1 MQLFKTFFLL
11 HSTQGVDKIRAF
23 AVYLNGNFIMNTVE
37 AHFCGISSQSN
48 IYGLTSLY
56 TGESSH
62 KVLVASSK
70 RTIYCIECSKNQQNV
85 IFSTREVQFTYIP
98 GNAEIISMDAFNQ
111 ACHIHDFVVGITFVK
126 YPIQEQEDLVFQEQ
140 GLQERDYRRR
150 SEGDSSGMKKYF
162 NIYSDWEPSKECDLD
177 NIAQGCLSIC
187 LEFVP
192 LHLTHTEIIV
202 DDVKEVVWLLSG
214 NDNKIHLYR
223 EDKTRQTYYED
234 LSTTCFPEF
243 ASLDSL
249 VIWMDFFTT
258 FEYRITALGCKHGFV
273 IVSSVKLPETTLQ
286 ASWKIQHDGP
296 VTTVRLFQ
304 DSTLESIQNCFFST
318 NKKDDKIHLCVGN
331 ALEVSVVYRDILNH
345 GLELKNQELLP
356 ESSMYDCVMC
366 SLIADI
372 DMDGKNEVL
381 LGTYG
386 QQLLV
391 YKWKIE
397 SGKTGSYEL
406 YHKQMFP
413 HPLLALSYMDI
424 IGDGVKELLVLTTN
438 GLHILQHD
446 LTQVRDICFERM
458 KWVLRN
464 IPADKL
470 KKSLKID

>member
-1 MQLFKTFFLL
+1 
-11 HSTQGVDKIRAF
+11 
-23 AVYLNGNFIMNTVE
+23 MNTVE
-37 AHFCGISSQSN
+37 AHFCGMSSQSN
-48 IYGLTSLY
+48 VYGLTSLF

-70 RTIYCIECSKNQQNV
+70 RTIYCIECSKNQQSV

-111 ACHIHDFVVGITFVK
+111 ACHIHDFVVGITFIK
-126 YPIQEQEDLVFQEQ
+126 
-140 GLQERDYRRR
+140 
-150 SEGDSSGMKKYF
+150 GDTSGMKKYF

-187 LEFVP
+187 LEFIP
-192 LHLTHTEIIV
+192 FHLTHTEIIV
-202 DDVKEVVWLLSG
+202 DGVKEVVWLLSG

-243 ASLDSL
+243 SSLNSL
-249 VIWMDFFTT
+249 VMWMDFFATS
-258 FEYRITALGCKHGFV
+258 EYRITALGCKDGFV
-273 IVSSVKLPETTLQ
+273 IVSSVNLPETTLQ
-286 ASWKIQHDGP
+286 ASWKIEHDGP
-296 VTTVRLFQ
+296 ISTVRLFQ
-304 DSTLESIQNCFFST
+304 DSTLESMQNGFFSKT
-318 NKKDDKIHLCVGN
+318 RKDDKIHLCVGN
-331 ALEVSVVYRDILNH
+331 AIEVSVVYRDILKH

-356 ESSMYDCVMC
+356 ESSMYDCVVC

-386 QQLLV
+386 QELLV
-391 YKWKIE
+391 YKWE
-397 SGKTGSYEL
+397 VASGNKGSYKL

-446 LTQVRDICFERM
+446 LAQVRDICVERM

-470 KKSLKID
+470 KEYLKVH